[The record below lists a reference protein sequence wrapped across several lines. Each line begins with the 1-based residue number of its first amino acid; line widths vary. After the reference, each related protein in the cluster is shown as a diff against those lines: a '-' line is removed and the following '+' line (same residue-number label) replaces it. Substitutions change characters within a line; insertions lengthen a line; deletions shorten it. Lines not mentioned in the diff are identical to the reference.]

1 MAEIDYFY
9 TQISPFSYLGH
20 RAFLDLART
29 HGAEVRFR
37 PVMLAKIFAHSGAL
51 PVPERP
57 KARQAYR
64 LVELQRWRDK
74 RGLPL
79 NLRPKHFPANPGLS
93 DRVTIALVAAGKD
106 PGDFAEAM
114 LRACWAEDKDIADPA
129 VVAEK
134 LTAAGHDSDA
144 ILAAADGEDAKA
156 TYEKNTA
163 DAVALDAIGAPNYVL
178 NGEMFWGQDRLELLG
193 DALASGRPAYTP

>member
-9 TQISPFSYLGH
+9 THVSPFSYLGH
-20 RAFLDLART
+20 RAFLDLAKS
-29 HGAEVRFR
+29 HGAKVRFR
-37 PVMLAKIFAHSGAL
+37 PVMLPKIFAHSGAL

-79 NLRPKHFPANPGLS
+79 NLKPKHFPANPGLA
-93 DRVTIALVAAGKD
+93 DRAAIALVAAGKD
-106 PGDFAEAM
+106 AGDFAGAM
-114 LRACWAEDKDIADPA
+114 LAACWAEEKDIADPA
-129 VVAEK
+129 VVTEK
-134 LTAAGHDSDA
+134 LTASGHDAEA
-144 ILAAADGEDAKA
+144 ILKAAEGEEAKA

-163 DAVALDAIGAPNYVL
+163 DAIALDAIGAPNYVL
-178 NGEMFWGQDRLELLG
+178 NGEVFWGQDRLELLG
-193 DALASGRPAYTP
+193 DALAAGRPAYTP